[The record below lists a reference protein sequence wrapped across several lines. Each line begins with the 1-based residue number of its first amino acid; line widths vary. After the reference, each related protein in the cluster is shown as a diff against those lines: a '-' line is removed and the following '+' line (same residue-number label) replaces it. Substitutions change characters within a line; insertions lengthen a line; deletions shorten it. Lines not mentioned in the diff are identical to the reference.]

1 MKEYIV
7 NLKKEINICT
17 VVAPHTGGLR
27 SAKNSRYLR
36 GYCPWCQPNGQTKR
50 KSNRRFWVDTELK
63 ICNCHKCKFD
73 LPMDVFNFY
82 ARLYNISNLDAI
94 QELQNV

>member
-1 MKEYIV
+1 MSDRIV
-7 NLKKEINICT
+7 KLKKEINICT

-27 SAKNSRYLR
+27 PSRKPFMR
-36 GYCPWCQPNGQTKR
+36 GYCPWCQPHGRTGR
-50 KSNRRFWVDTELK
+50 KSNYRFWVNTEK
-63 ICNCHKCKFD
+63 GICNCHKCKFP

-94 QELQNV
+94 EELSR